1 MSLSKLRLEQK
12 AKSFNIDGLGEI
24 MIRDMTIGDG
34 VKIQKW
40 VSENVDDDD
49 NVPHDRFMVM
59 KCLCCMVTEDG
70 NIIDIEDANG
80 EPITDD
86 NQKIDAIIGL
96 LPTNTVIEL
105 FKACNEVNKPPE
117 PVKEKKSKS

>member
-1 MSLSKLRLEQK
+1 MGLSTLRLAQK
-12 AKSFNIDGLGEI
+12 TKQFEIDGLGEI
-24 MIRDMTIGDG
+24 MIREMTIGDG
-34 VKIQKW
+34 VKLQQW
-40 VSENVDDDD
+40 VSENVDEDD

-59 KCLCCMVTEDG
+59 KCLSCMVTDDG
-70 NIIDIEDANG
+70 NLIEIEDANG
-80 EPITDD
+80 NPITDD
-86 NQKIDAIIGL
+86 NQKIDAVIGL

>member
-12 AKSFNIDGLGEI
+12 TKQYDIDGLGEI
-24 MIRDMTIGDG
+24 MIREMTIGDG
-34 VKIQKW
+34 VKVQQW

-59 KCLCCMVTEDG
+59 KCLSCMVDDAGKSIE
-70 NIIDIEDANG
+70 IEDANG
-80 EPITDD
+80 NPITDS
-86 NQKIDAIIGL
+86 NQQIDAIIGL

-105 FKACNEVNKPPE
+105 FQACNEVNKPPE